1 MNWEDNQMSVTTSAD
16 RSSERGY
23 MILGTAMMLAWF
35 MVIGVGGFLL
45 LLGIFYAMV
54 AENMT
59 LAVVC
64 CVLLFAPLGMTL
76 LWGFSSAE
84 ALREKWA
91 ARVNVASTEFVQP
104 VPEIASGDL

>member
-1 MNWEDNQMSVTTSAD
+1 MSVTTSAN

-35 MVIGVGGFLL
+35 LVIGVGGFLL

-54 AENMT
+54 AKNMT

-64 CVLLFAPLGMTL
+64 CVLVFAPLGMTL
-76 LWGFSSAE
+76 LWGFFSAE

-91 ARVNVASTEFVQP
+91 ARESVASTAAAQP
-104 VPEIASGDL
+104 APQFSASALADL